1 MKGYPQNAGNTLPSP
16 GPAVNTPHGPEIKIT
31 LDPPNKVFFI
41 TADAQMPKIKAT
53 CQLPASVPTASP
65 SVPDPTT
72 SSATAQSYDWDVTVT
87 LNPAGV
93 PYAVGRTTRHSP
105 IRVTTVVPELILP
118 FTQVRGGTL
127 TVTVGTMLEGKRLTG
142 KAVAEIRGTNPSAT
156 LIRAEGASDIL
167 MKLMKLESSLQQFL
181 TTRAK
186 TGYPVFSHDG
196 LGGVG
201 LGQITHPRPT
211 DDAVWDWK
219 TNVRIAKAQWES
231 KHRDAKRLLQNY
243 ASSSEFR
250 DLVRQYNQNRT
261 GTAPL
266 KPLTITLPS
275 ITDEMLDNET
285 IRLYNGAPR
294 PNGQSLQEYRAEVD
308 ENGLLVVDV
317 AKDGLH
323 GTAHWQQVTEA
334 ARTAFYDSNNL
345 NLNLRGDPDYVN
357 HVRSQVV
364 P

>member
-1 MKGYPQNAGNTLPSP
+1 MTGHSQHAGNKNSAQ
-16 GPAVNTPHGPEIKIT
+16 GAAVNTPHGPEIKIT

-53 CQLPASVPTASP
+53 CQLPALAPAAS
-65 SVPDPTT
+65 SGVSGQTNF
-72 SSATAQSYDWDVTVT
+72 SAATQSFDWDVTVV

-93 PYAVGRTTRHSP
+93 PYAVGRSTRHSP
-105 IRVTTVVPELILP
+105 IRGTTIVPELTLP
-118 FTQVRGGTL
+118 FTQIRGGTL
-127 TVTVGTMLEGKRLTG
+127 TVTVTTMLQGKRITG
-142 KAVAEIRGTNPSAT
+142 KTVAEIRGTNPSST
-156 LIRAEGASDIL
+156 LIRAEGASELL

-186 TGYPVFSHDG
+186 AGYPVFSHDG

-211 DDAVWDWK
+211 DGEVWNWK
-219 TNVRIAKAQWES
+219 ENVKAAKAQWNS
-231 KHRDAKRLLQNY
+231 KRSDAKRLLENY
-243 ASSSEFR
+243 ANGTEFR
-250 DLVRQYNQNRT
+250 NLVGQYNQTR
-261 GTAPL
+261 TAPL
-266 KPLTITLPS
+266 KHLIITLPA

-294 PNGQSLQEYRAEVD
+294 PQGNSLQEYGAETD

-317 AKDGLH
+317 ARDGLH
-323 GTAHWQQVTEA
+323 GMARWQEITADV
-334 ARTAFYDSNNL
+334 RVAFYDTYNL
-345 NLNLRGDPDYVN
+345 NPNLRGDPDYVR

-364 P
+364 N